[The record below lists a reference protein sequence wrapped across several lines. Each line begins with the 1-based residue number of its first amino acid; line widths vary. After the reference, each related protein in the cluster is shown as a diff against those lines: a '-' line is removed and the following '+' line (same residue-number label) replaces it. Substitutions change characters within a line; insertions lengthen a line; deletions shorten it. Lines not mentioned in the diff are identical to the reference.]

1 MAQTIAQRKRLSR
14 ARLKERLGEDA
25 YNKKSNAAN
34 QASLVRLKERLGED
48 AFNKKTNAAQQNYRK
63 RIQTSTSVYCT
74 NCKKRHSDARVLQEA
89 KKFKISEEYA
99 DMGICPSCRAE
110 FIGAMK
116 VWNSSKSLV
125 LVMRDIYTLPAL
137 QYEVI
142 TIDLKKLF
150 EERGLYELLKFPG
163 YSFKRFYK
171 IRVTKC
177 QPNASHKQISTDAH
191 GAYFQGNMDQLAI
204 QTKHRVLRNSNE
216 NDATILIIGDKDY
229 VLLSKLVINRIPVI
243 RNFAVFYAC

>member
-1 MAQTIAQRKRLSR
+1 M
-14 ARLKERLGEDA
+14 
-25 YNKKSNAAN
+25 
-34 QASLVRLKERLGED
+34 
-48 AFNKKTNAAQQNYRK
+48 
-63 RIQTSTSVYCT
+63 
-74 NCKKRHSDARVLQEA
+74 
-89 KKFKISEEYA
+89 
-99 DMGICPSCRAE
+99 
-110 FIGAMK
+110 
-116 VWNSSKSLV
+116 
-125 LVMRDIYTLPAL
+125 MRDIYTLPAL

-177 QPNASHKQISTDAH
+177 QPNASHKQISTNAH

-216 NDATILIIGDKDY
+216 NEATILTIGDKDY
-229 VLLSKLVINRIPVI
+229 VLLSKLVINPESICEFSKSMMEHVDSTGSQAGAACGYYLTSDDDCTSRSYVAQHETALIVATPKSTSAILVYNNKNNYLSRNDDTTTFQEPSNPSGLIVI
-243 RNFAVFYAC
+243 YMVCYV